1 MLWESNAKKKMDT
14 YLSRIPKVI
23 EHLILLLKD
32 RGYLPPLLP
41 TTQDEIIKQALD
53 RNCSIGE
60 ILTFRTRHVTDS
72 KKTLVVSFLDPLF
85 DSSKNKEMMTSGYQ
99 IHGAIDEHLQHGDSG
114 LLVCYGKLSPDANKE
129 AIKLR
134 KRNVQVIVHTSLLFP
149 ISKHVMVKRH
159 IALSEEQATE
169 WESKHKIQRKQLPII
184 KFNDPVRIWY
194 NWPKATIVEI
204 ERGAFRVVN

>member
-1 MLWESNAKKKMDT
+1 MDT

-23 EHLILLLKD
+23 EHLIILLKD
-32 RGYLPPLLP
+32 RGYIPPLLP
-41 TTQDEIIKQALD
+41 STQHEILKLALE

-85 DSSKNKEMMTSGYQ
+85 DSTKNKEMMTSGYQ
-99 IHGAIDEHLQHGDSG
+99 IHGAIDEHLHSGDSG
-114 LLVCYGKLSPDANKE
+114 LLIVYGKLSPDASKE

-149 ISKHVMVKRH
+149 LSKHVMVKRH
-159 IALSEEQATE
+159 VALSEDQAKE
-169 WESKHKIQRKQLPII
+169 WEIKHKIHRKQLPFI

-194 NWPKATIVEI
+194 NWPKSTIVEI